1 MRRAYSLPDHAQ
13 SPFPLI
19 QTPRLNLRELVAGD
33 AAAIFAIHSDAD
45 AMRWFGC
52 DTMADLAAASQLI
65 KIFASWRTMPNPGT
79 RWGIEYQGQI
89 VGSCG
94 LFKWDKNAKHCH
106 IGYELAQSHWGMGLM
121 REALLAILAWGF
133 EHMALNR
140 IQAQVHPQNS
150 ASIKSLESL
159 GFVQEGCF
167 REAGFWH
174 GQHHDLLQYAL
185 LKRDW

>member
-1 MRRAYSLPDHAQ
+1 
-13 SPFPLI
+13 
-19 QTPRLNLRELVAGD
+19 
-33 AAAIFAIHSDAD
+33 
-45 AMRWFGC
+45 
-52 DTMADLAAASQLI
+52 
-65 KIFASWRTMPNPGT
+65 
-79 RWGIEYQGQI
+79 
-89 VGSCG
+89 
-94 LFKWDKNAKHCH
+94 
-106 IGYELAQSHWGMGLM
+106 M

-140 IQAQVHPQNS
+140 IQAQVHPQNT

-167 REAGFWH
+167 REARVWH

>member
-1 MRRAYSLPDHAQ
+1 MPDLIQ
-13 SPFPLI
+13 SSFPLI
-19 QTPRLNLRELVAGD
+19 QTLRLSLRELVNDD
-33 AAAIFAIHSDAD
+33 APAIFAIHGDAK

-52 DTMADLAAASQLI
+52 DAMADLAAASQLI
-65 KIFASWRTMPNPGT
+65 EVFANWRTMPNPGT

-94 LFKWDKNAKHCH
+94 LFKWDRNGKHCH
-106 IGYELAQSHWGMGLM
+106 IGYELAQGHWGQGLM

-140 IQAQVHPQNS
+140 IQAQVHPQNT

-167 REAGFWH
+167 REAGVWH